1 MKEETVLD
9 AVLRS
14 ITNAAEYNSDDAVC
28 PVAVLWPDEKKE
40 WERIVPRLR
49 EAIPHFFVFGPYD
62 KDNRSGPAIW
72 LRCVLSGQIPDVQI
86 PKGAIPVLYLPGVS
100 RSTLRATEE
109 CPAELKPLAELQ
121 DRGVFWS
128 QVNGKDWTVAAFMQT
143 NHGGLKLKIPKDTA
157 TAQSLKR
164 AIDRVMEVPTEYL
177 RSKAAVGELNSA
189 YFDSLI
195 SDDFVDDLLTWLSDS
210 KGVRERWDIARWETL
225 CSRCISDYGFDPARD
240 GDVDGA
246 EKLGIQERP
255 IWKSVWKRFCSSPQ
269 RYPGLGDVLRRAKPS
284 GKGGDLFAKMLIESW
299 PQDNEAAE
307 ANLRDALLAIPS
319 KSLEQA
325 RDHIHK
331 LESEHSG
338 RRDWVWA
345 LLGKAPV
352 ASALK
357 HLAILADLTS
367 SPLAASTVEEMAK
380 AYAENGWRSDAA
392 VLDGIAST
400 TNVADSDAINGVI
413 QHLYAPWL
421 RDAAELFQ
429 DRTKSTP
436 IPGRTLSRLG
446 EVSNSTCV
454 VFVDGLRMD
463 VGQKL
468 RVALRA
474 KFGEVSMEHHLVAM
488 PSVTPTA
495 KPGVSPVAHLIN
507 GTVAGDEFRPC
518 VAETGK
524 DLTIDRF
531 RGLLEK
537 DGYQILTGNEVGDP
551 SGRAWAEFGS
561 LDSTGHQEG
570 IGLAR
575 RISELIHVLTQRV
588 DALIAAGWREVRL
601 VTDHGWLLLPGCLPK
616 SDLPKYLTQ
625 TRWGRCAV
633 VKLSANVDLPHFD
646 WFWNPAVQVA
656 CPRGIDSFIAGQQY
670 NHGGLS
676 VQECV
681 VPQLTVRAIGEPV
694 ALASIEDVK
703 WAGLRC
709 KIKVTGDFEGC
720 KVDLRDKPADPS
732 STLSKPRPIG
742 KDGSVAIV
750 VEDESR
756 EGSATS
762 LVLVDSVGKVI
773 EKILVTVGE

>member
-1 MKEETVLD
+1 MNDETVLD

-14 ITNAAEYNSDDAVC
+14 IAHAAEFNRDDATS

-49 EAIPHFFVFGPYD
+49 EAIPHFYVFGPYD

-72 LRCVLSGQIPDVQI
+72 LRCVLSGHIPEVQI
-86 PKGAIPVLYLPGVS
+86 ANGAVPVIYLPGVS

-109 CPAELKPLAELQ
+109 CPTELKPLAELQ
-121 DRGVFWS
+121 YRGVFWS
-128 QVNGKDWTVAAFMQT
+128 QLNGKDWTVASFMQT
-143 NHGGLKLKIPKDTA
+143 NHGGLKLKIPKDAA
-157 TAQSLKR
+157 TSQSMKR
-164 AIDRVMEVPTEYL
+164 AIDRVMEVPTQYL
-177 RSKAAVGELNSA
+177 RTKAAAGELNST

-195 SDDFVDDLLTWLSDS
+195 SDDFVDDLLTWLSDA
-210 KGVRERWDIARWETL
+210 KGVRERWDSARWETL

-240 GDVDGA
+240 GDIDGA
-246 EKLGIQERP
+246 EKLGVQERP
-255 IWKSVWKRFCSSPQ
+255 VWKTVWKRFASSPQ
-269 RYPGLGDVLRRAKPS
+269 RYPGLTDVLRRAKPS
-284 GKGGDLFAKMLIESW
+284 GKSGDLFATILIESW

-307 ANLRDALLAIPS
+307 TSLRDALLTIPD
-319 KSLEQA
+319 KSLEKA
-325 RDHIHK
+325 REHIHQ
-331 LESEHSG
+331 LERDNFI
-338 RRDWVWA
+338 RREWVWA
-345 LLGKAPV
+345 SLGKTPLA
-352 ASALK
+352 AALK
-357 HLAILADLTS
+357 HLAILSELTAT
-367 SPLAASTVEEMAK
+367 PLAAANINDMAK
-380 AYAENGWRSDAA
+380 LYADSGWRSDAA
-392 VLDGIAST
+392 ALDAMASAT
-400 TNVADSDAINGVI
+400 SVVDSNAINGVI

-429 DRTKSTP
+429 DRAKANP
-436 IPGRTLSRLG
+436 IPGRKHSRLG
-446 EVSNSTCV
+446 EVSSSTCV
-454 VFVDGLRMD
+454 MFVDGLRMD

-468 RVALRA
+468 RAALRG
-474 KFGEVSMEHHLVAM
+474 KFGEVSMEHHLAAM
-488 PSVTPTA
+488 PSVTPTS
-495 KPGVSPVAHLIN
+495 KPGISPVAHRIS
-507 GTVAGDEFRPC
+507 GTVAGEEFRPC

-537 DGYQILTGNEVGDP
+537 DGYQILAGNETGEP
-551 SGRAWAEFGS
+551 SGRAWTEFGN

-575 RISELIHVLTQRV
+575 RIGELIHVLTQRV
-588 DALIAAGWREVRL
+588 EALVAAGWREVRL
-601 VTDHGWLLLPGCLPK
+601 VTDHGWLLLPGGLPK

-633 VKLSANVDLPHFD
+633 VKASSNVDLSHFE
-646 WFWNPAVQVA
+646 WFWNESVQVA

-681 VPQLTVRAIGEPV
+681 VPQLSVRAIGEPSS
-694 ALASIEDVK
+694 LANIEDVK

-732 STLSKPRPIG
+732 STLAKPRSIG

-762 LVLVDSVGKVI
+762 LVLLDAGGNVI
-773 EKILVTVGE
+773 EKVLVTVGE